1 MINMK
6 FLFYLLMLSIL
17 TSCKQNDYETFLI
30 DKIQN
35 IFGNEIRTI
44 DAFVI
49 LPGQG
54 CSGCISEGEK
64 FLIENSRN
72 YPNVRFVLTK
82 IVSKKILKQK
92 IGGAIYN
99 APNVYIDSL
108 GVFTSTT
115 FHETIY
121 PVILYAEQGELVD
134 IEYQSPNN
142 PHAVYKLSTRILN
155 EYINE

>member
-1 MINMK
+1 MIDIRI
-6 FLFYLLMLSIL
+6 LFYLLLISIFY
-17 TSCKQNDYETFLI
+17 SCKDNDYEAFLM

-35 IFGNEIRTI
+35 NLGNEMRTV

-64 FLIENSRN
+64 FLIENSEN
-72 YPNVRFVLTK
+72 YQSVKFILTK

-92 IGGAIYN
+92 IGNIIYN

-108 GVFTSTT
+108 GVFTSTS

-121 PVILYAEQGELVD
+121 PTILYMKYGELDD

-142 PHAVYKLSTRILN
+142 PHAVFKLSTRVSN
-155 EYINE
+155 VRKNK